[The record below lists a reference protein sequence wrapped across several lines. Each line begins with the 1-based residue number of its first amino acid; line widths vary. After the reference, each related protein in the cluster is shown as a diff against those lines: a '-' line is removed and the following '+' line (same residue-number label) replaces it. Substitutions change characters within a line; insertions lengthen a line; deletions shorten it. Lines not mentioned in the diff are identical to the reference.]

1 MAESKTSSHKK
12 EIRRLIRKREQE
24 LSPETKRQSDRLL
37 GKRLLAEILR
47 QQGDCREPVYCYV
60 SCKNEA
66 DTRWLLQRLWE
77 KGVRTAVPRVKGEQM
92 EFFEI
97 TGFSDLEPGYFGIPE
112 PREGCRK
119 VCCPESVILVP
130 GAAFSQGSEKRRE
143 EAADFMI
150 VFWSGSRSIKKLPQP
165 MNIN

>member
-66 DTRWLLQRLWE
+66 DTRWLLKRLWE

-92 EFFEI
+92 
-97 TGFSDLEPGYFGIPE
+97 
-112 PREGCRK
+112 
-119 VCCPESVILVP
+119 
-130 GAAFSQGSEKRRE
+130 
-143 EAADFMI
+143 
-150 VFWSGSRSIKKLPQP
+150 
-165 MNIN
+165 